1 MEKKA
6 KVPKLRFPGFA
17 GDWEERKLGDIVEII
32 DGDRGN
38 NYPKANDFFKN
49 GHTLFLSAA
58 NITNKGFEFDDGQYI
73 TEEKSCSM
81 GNGRVEENDIVLTSR
96 GSLGNVAWCN
106 SLIHR
111 AFPFMRINSGMLIL
125 RLRNNGAPCFLEQ
138 FLRSPIGQ
146 EKNMFH

>member
-49 GHTLFLSAA
+49 GHTLFLSA
-58 NITNKGFEFDDGQYI
+58 Y
-73 TEEKSCSM
+73 
-81 GNGRVEENDIVLTSR
+81 NGTMN
-96 GSLGNVAWCN
+96 
-106 SLIHR
+106 
-111 AFPFMRINSGMLIL
+111 
-125 RLRNNGAPCFLEQ
+125 
-138 FLRSPIGQ
+138 
-146 EKNMFH
+146 